1 MPESYDHPDAKPQV
15 FIGSSS
21 EGLNVAYALQN
32 NLDEAADITVWTQNV
47 FRPSEFILESLLK
60 QLHLADFG
68 VFVFSADDLVRM
80 RGVDSTGARDNVI
93 FEFGLFVG
101 HLGRENSVIVAP
113 KNDSPRL
120 PSDLL
125 GVSVLKYQSDREDG
139 NLDAALSPASSKI
152 RTLLES
158 VQLKSLS
165 LPRELKLPML
175 ERRDLLTDQQREILK
190 EIEKRQRSSRQDLA
204 AAFPHISPSELTYRL
219 EQLRLLMFV
228 AASETSTGVGTT
240 TIYALS
246 QLYKRASRS
255 SVAPFRTQGPA

>member
-15 FIGSSS
+15 FVGSSS

-204 AAFPHISPSELTYRL
+204 TAFPHISASELTYRL

-228 AASETSTGVGTT
+228 AASETSTGAGTT

-246 QLYKRASRS
+246 PLYKRASRS

>member
-15 FIGSSS
+15 FVGSSS

-68 VFVFSADDLVRM
+68 VFVFCADDLVRM

-175 ERRDLLTDQQREILK
+175 ERRDLVT
-190 EIEKRQRSSRQDLA
+190 
-204 AAFPHISPSELTYRL
+204 AFPHISPSELTYRL

-228 AASETSTGVGTT
+228 AASETSTGAGTT